1 MPARHALLI
10 GVPRCDDP
18 GLTDIGHVVRADLRT
33 MRQAL
38 EQSGYAEV
46 ETFGV
51 EQGEEPTANR
61 VRKRIRRACEAVP
74 EGGVL
79 LLYFSGH
86 GISVDG
92 ADYLVPSDAE
102 RERGAAAPA
111 VSELVPVV
119 PADLERCRARLVV
132 FFVDAC
138 RDDPARDHDPAVRGG
153 MLPYLP
159 DGDFVLVTGCRAG
172 QRCHYGDTGSYFTQA
187 LAQTLDRRNPAR
199 TLRQVL
205 DDVTRQMAR
214 RAGDSA
220 EHRQEPQAHH
230 PGTGLPGAAVEVCE
244 GDELTVAWRRAVDAT
259 PLWGRCAAAPDDV
272 AAARETVREIVAR
285 CAVRHNQAADQLK
298 KRTGIDDPW
307 TDRNHP
313 VRVLAR
319 LPDLLADAAEL
330 TLPEAALL
338 VAAPFLR
345 ERVIAEGVWQ
355 AAGIAPATF
364 TRTYTPGARGDLELT
379 HEMHQHLLQRAEGL
393 AGRGMG
399 QARDALAMWLVH
411 QWLAGGSA
419 LWRGPAARAA
429 CAEGVR
435 LLGGVPMPE
444 QERHG
449 LVETLVRAVG
459 AGPAEPVP
467 GDRPYLDGRWRALA
481 WALRLAG
488 LLAADVRRM
497 PSVIAD
503 HVGTRLELP
512 LETVASAVARLGW
525 RRTEDTLDLHLVCD
539 HPALHLALEEIAGRA
554 DAALAAA
561 RADRPLPDDLLKTL
575 PKRATTAGLRP
586 EQRDQAPVYAT
597 PVMTFRLAE
606 EKVRE
611 LLMGRQLYDDPALAV
626 RELYQNA
633 LDACRYRDTRL
644 AYLRRTG
651 EPCGGWT
658 GRITVRQGVEDGRAY
673 IECRDNGVGMDA
685 DTLLHVFANAGERF
699 VYRQEYRAEQA
710 AWEELNPPLRMVSNS
725 QFGVGVFSYFMIA
738 DEITVVTR
746 PVGRNGVPAPRAH
759 QVHIAS
765 SGSLLQVTPSETGMP
780 EGGTLVRLYLTGD
793 EEVSALRT
801 LRRLLW
807 VAEYE
812 LGVAEDGL
820 GEETWPAG
828 ELRQGD
834 GALKCGDDLWW
845 VPGSGGLLADGLRTN
860 EEMSGLVVNLRG
872 VHRPRFTVDRKRV
885 RAWDKGWVDAEIERH
900 LPELERWPGLT
911 MAWLWQMTE
920 ETPRTAQRVFEHLR
934 DRDLSLPIG
943 LAWAQDTTVPVAR
956 VGCLPEDAEI
966 FNPHEGHVAL
976 GYWVRAWRSRLWA
989 EFDGSFL
996 GRRSAGAKQGSAEGY
1011 PVAGPADAWP
1021 LGRIGLYRDR
1031 PLILDDML
1039 GVLADPVESVAQ
1051 RLAAV
1056 RRFAITG
1063 LDLSA
1068 ARQVPPVTGL
1078 GSDDDSALLTALT
1091 TCTREGAGPRGDIAA
1106 RLAWASMR
1114 LDLPLGAVLERVE
1127 HLAPPGWHAP
1137 RLELGALAG
1146 HVCTGAEAKL
1156 LSQDLDG
1163 QPLWISGEIPP
1174 HHVAAACVAQ
1184 TASSK
1189 EVLGVYDRLSPL
1201 GVRVA
1206 GRERYPDDLDPF
1218 EIEALREISAVGM
1231 PVTALHMILVGARTG
1246 LSVREV
1252 HARMARL
1259 ERQGLLRRADI
1270 AGLPDLVPDAQ
1281 CAGDIEG
1288 FLMTRL
1294 DGGRKVLLLP
1304 PNAAARQLVC
1314 LIEAVGSPDTRRH
1327 KRLST
1332 LLPFVRPEDPFTM
1345 TDLVYVA
1352 ARCRITVEEARR
1364 RLLDAYP
1371 GAEVPPLSAGLP
1383 AAVPVHALTFLTEET
1398 AEASWEAGAGDIIA
1412 AAHDS
1417 GLSAG
1422 AYLELIRPLAAF
1434 GMPLPTPVADSLH
1447 DLHLEEEDVEMVT
1460 RHLPY
1465 ETVYLGTVD
1474 ALHLVRVAGRHGWT
1488 LAHTHERFRRFTP
1501 LGVTLDYPHD
1511 AVPDG
1516 VVHWQDLLALTVHLD
1531 GHAPAVTGAV
1541 TADHLAHAAAQLGET
1556 PDRVRD
1562 RLRRYAPL
1570 FALTV
1575 PQEETLG

>member
-1 MPARHALLI
+1 
-10 GVPRCDDP
+10 
-18 GLTDIGHVVRADLRT
+18 

-61 VRKRIRRACEAVP
+61 IRKRIRRACEAVP

-111 VSELVPVV
+111 VPELVPVV

-172 QRCHYGDTGSYFTQA
+172 QRCHYGDAGSYFTQA

-214 RAGDSA
+214 RAGASE

-230 PGTGLPGAAVEVCE
+230 PGTGLPGAAVEVCD

-259 PLWGRCAAAPDDV
+259 PLWELCAAAPDDV
-272 AAARETVREIVAR
+272 AAARETVRELVAR
-285 CAVRHNQAADQLK
+285 CAVRHNEASAQLK
-298 KRTGIDDPW
+298 RRTGIDDPW

-319 LPDLLADAAEL
+319 VLELLADAAEL

-345 ERVIAEGVWQ
+345 ERVIAEGVWL
-355 AAGIAPATF
+355 AAGVAPATF
-364 TRTYTPGARGDLELT
+364 ARTYKPGARGDLELT

-393 AGRGMG
+393 ASRGMG

-411 QWLAGGSA
+411 QWLATGSA
-419 LWRGPAARAA
+419 LWRGPAAETA

-435 LLGGVPMPE
+435 LLGGVPMPAR
-444 QERHG
+444 ERLG

-459 AGPAEPVP
+459 ADPAEPLP

-525 RRTEDTLDLHLVCD
+525 RPTEDTLDLHLVCD
-539 HPALHLALEEIAGRA
+539 HPALHLALEEVAGRA

-561 RADRPLPDDLLKTL
+561 RADRPPPDDLLKTL
-575 PKRATTAGLRP
+575 PKRITTAGLRP

-633 LDACRYRDTRL
+633 LDACRYRETRL

-651 EPCGGWT
+651 EPCAGWT
-658 GRITVRQGVEDGRAY
+658 GRIVVSQGVEDGRAY

-738 DEITVVTR
+738 DEMTVVTR
-746 PVGRNGVPAPRAH
+746 PVGRNGVPAQRAH

-812 LGVAEDGL
+812 VEVTEDGL

-828 ELRQGD
+828 GLRPGD

-845 VPGSGGLLADGLRTN
+845 VPGTGGLLADGLRTN
-860 EEMSGLVVNLRG
+860 EEMYGLVVNLRG
-872 VHRPRFTVDRKRV
+872 VHRPRFTVDRKRL
-885 RAWDKGWVDAEIERH
+885 REWDKGWVDEEIDRH

-911 MAWLWQMTE
+911 MSWLWQMTE
-920 ETPRTAQRVFEHLR
+920 KTPRTAQRAFEYLSKA
-934 DRDLSLPIG
+934 DASLPIG
-943 LAWAQDTTVPVAR
+943 LTWAQETTVSVAKI
-956 VGCLPEDAEI
+956 GCLPVDGRL
-966 FNPHEGHVAL
+966 FNPHERPTSLGHWL
-976 GYWVRAWRSRLWA
+976 RTWRGRQWDQLNTY
-989 EFDGSFL
+989 FL
-996 GRRSAGAKQGSAEGY
+996 GSRAKGVGAGSAEGY
-1011 PVAGPADAWP
+1011 PV
-1021 LGRIGLYRDR
+1021 
-1031 PLILDDML
+1031 
-1039 GVLADPVESVAQ
+1039 VDPVDADLLSRLDSFDDGPVDVESLLNALTDPREGVAD
-1051 RLAAV
+1051 RLTRA
-1056 RRFAITG
+1056 RRYAITG

-1068 ARQVPPVTGL
+1068 ARDVPLVAGPVPHE
-1078 GSDDDSALLTALT
+1078 DRPLLTALT
-1091 TCTREGAGPRGDIAA
+1091 TCVPDGEALPSDAAG
-1106 RLAWASMR
+1106 RLARASEQ
-1114 LDLPLGAVLERVE
+1114 LDLSLGVVLRRMERLMPE
-1127 HLAPPGWHAP
+1127 GWHVP
-1137 RLELGALAG
+1137 HVELGALAD
-1146 HVCTGAEAKL
+1146 HVCTAAEVEL
-1156 LSQDLDG
+1156 LSRDLDSV
-1163 QPLWISGEIPP
+1163 PPWIGGDIPP
-1174 HHVAAACVAQ
+1174 GHVALACIKQ
-1184 TASSK
+1184 TCSAK
-1189 EVLGVYDRLSPL
+1189 EVLGVYDRFAPL

-1218 EIEALREISAVGM
+1218 EVEALREVVAVGARVS
-1231 PVTALHMILVGARTG
+1231 PLHLVLVAARTG
-1246 LSVREV
+1246 LSVRDV
-1252 HARMARL
+1252 HTRMARL
-1259 ERQGLLRRADI
+1259 EHHGLLLRPDI
-1270 AGLPDLVPDAQ
+1270 ADLPDLVPDSEA
-1281 CAGDIEG
+1281 ARDVEV
-1288 FLMTRL
+1288 FLTSFSQGWRGMM
-1294 DGGRKVLLLP
+1294 P
-1304 PNAAARQLVC
+1304 PNATAREVAW
-1314 LIEAVGSPDTRRH
+1314 LISEPRTPDIRDF
-1327 KRLST
+1327 KRFAP
-1332 LLPFVRPEDPFTM
+1332 LLPFVRPESPFTQ
-1345 TDLVYVA
+1345 TDLVFLA
-1352 ARCRITVEEARR
+1352 SRSGITVEQARQ
-1364 RLLDAYP
+1364 RLLDAFP
-1371 GAEVPPLSAGLP
+1371 QAEVAFPPEGLREY
-1383 AAVPVHALTFLTEET
+1383 VPVQATRFLRGQDGDLH
-1398 AEASWEAGAGDIIA
+1398 WEVAAGDLVQA
-1412 AAHDS
+1412 ASHT
-1417 GLSAG
+1417 GLSIG
-1422 AYLELIRPLAAF
+1422 AYLEIIRPLAAF
-1434 GMPLPTPVADSLH
+1434 GMPVPPPVEGARH
-1447 DLHLEEEDVEMVT
+1447 DFQPLKEDVEMLVCRT
-1460 RHLPY
+1460 PHDSWHLS
-1465 ETVYLGTVD
+1465 TVD

-1488 LAHTHERFRRFTP
+1488 LAHAHERFLRFTP

-1516 VVHWQDLLALTVHLD
+1516 IVHWQDLLALTVHLD

-1541 TADHLAHAAAQLGET
+1541 TADHLARAADQLGET
-1556 PDRVRD
+1556 PGQVRD

-1570 FALTV
+1570 FALTF
-1575 PQEETLG
+1575 PEDSEEEPLG